1 MKHLIVTAALTLF
14 AIPALGQAY
23 STDSGL
29 AEFESSVPLHS
40 FVGTSNVLVGR
51 IALPDS
57 TVDFYLDLE
66 TLDTG
71 NGKRDKDM
79 KKTLDTDEHP
89 FAEFFGKLTS
99 PFDPAGGTQSAM
111 VAGEFKLHGVTRPF
125 ELSGTLTPTAGGL
138 QLDAAWELSLEDY
151 EIVPPKLLIIKVDP
165 IQKIRISA
173 LLTPESGT

>member
-1 MKHLIVTAALTLF
+1 MRYLSLTLVLAF
-14 AIPALGQAY
+14 LAMPVSGQAFM
-23 STDSGL
+23 TDSGT

-40 FVGTSNVLVGR
+40 FVGTSEVLVGR

-89 FAEFFGKLTS
+89 FAEFFGKLVS
-99 PFDPAGGTQSAM
+99 PFDPDGGQQEARVVGS
-111 VAGEFKLHGVTRPF
+111 FSLHGVTR
-125 ELSGTLTPTAGGL
+125 EVEVSGTLEPTANGL
-138 QLDAAWELSLEDY
+138 QLNAAWELSLEDY
-151 EIVPPKLLIIKVDP
+151 DIVPPKLLIIKVDP
-165 IQKIRISA
+165 IQQVRISA